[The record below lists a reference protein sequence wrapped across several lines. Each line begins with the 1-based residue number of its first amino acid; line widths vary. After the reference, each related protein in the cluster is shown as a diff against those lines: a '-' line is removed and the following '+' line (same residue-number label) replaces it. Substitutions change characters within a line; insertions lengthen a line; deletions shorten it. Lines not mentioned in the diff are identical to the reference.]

1 MINASTTQ
9 TPLIPF
15 TEIRIDYNRF
25 ANEHSH
31 VFINIHSICLL
42 RENHKPIHPLP
53 TKKPLFSTQPGHTS
67 LVIVATDRLRS
78 RVGEK
83 LGGFFP
89 VNY

>member
-42 RENHKPIHPLP
+42 REIIRSYHSPPV
-53 TKKPLFSTQPGHTS
+53 KKNEGYHIPQ
-67 LVIVATDRLRS
+67 A
-78 RVGEK
+78 
-83 LGGFFP
+83 
-89 VNY
+89 NQ